1 MDTETVLREIILKHF
16 NTTPLSKKLPLIDYR
31 DENVFQNLYF
41 FFLET
46 IEKNDFPLLTKTC
59 RQAKNDLESYYPK
72 QCLDICRSF
81 YSKLHALEDEKTKLI
96 EAKMKGDKE
105 NMKDKVMITELNEEI
120 VELKEKVTKCKEI
133 NRNLND
139 KIFRKNSID
148 KERARIILKPELEEL
163 KEKLENEKCKYKK
176 QLEQFKK
183 SSSASSLDM
192 NRSLVSNESLSTINI
207 ESYNVPSFSSDRSF
221 SVSTHQMYDKNQ
233 KECNDELTFE
243 KMLEDSRQDEEE
255 MRKQKV
261 WNDNCQ
267 KLIEE
272 KKRKDEE
279 NLHREEKRR
288 NQIRKENEKE
298 CQPLLDVPLDTSHQH
313 DAAYQA
319 IMDASEKP

>member
-16 NTTPLSKKLPLIDYR
+16 NTTPLRKKLPLIDYR

-41 FFLET
+41 FFMET
-46 IEKNDFPLLTKTC
+46 IEKNDFPLLTETC
-59 RQAKNDLESYYPK
+59 RQGKNDLESYYPK

-105 NMKDKVMITELNEEI
+105 KMEDKVMITELIEEI
-120 VELKEKVTKCKEI
+120 AELKQKVTKFEEI
-133 NRNLND
+133 NRKLNE
-139 KIFRKNSID
+139 KLFRKKLID
-148 KERARIILKPELEEL
+148 EESARILLKN
-163 KEKLENEKCKYKK
+163 KLEQLENDKCKYEK
-176 QLEQFKK
+176 QLEQFKR

-192 NRSLVSNESLSTINI
+192 NRSLVSNE
-207 ESYNVPSFSSDRSF
+207 
-221 SVSTHQMYDKNQ
+221 
-233 KECNDELTFE
+233 
-243 KMLEDSRQDEEE
+243 QDEE

-279 NLHREEKRR
+279 NLHREEERI
-288 NQIRKENEKE
+288 NQIRKQNDKM
-298 CQPLLDVPLDTSHQH
+298 CQPLDVRLDTSHQ
-313 DAAYQA
+313 DDLAYQA
-319 IMDASEKP
+319 IMDASKSP